1 MGKYI
6 DIESLW
12 RCDTCFYHRNGKC
25 STWCDC
31 GESYRPSYSKL
42 TIIEGEIVV
51 SNNIKEA
58 LI

>member
-58 LI
+58 